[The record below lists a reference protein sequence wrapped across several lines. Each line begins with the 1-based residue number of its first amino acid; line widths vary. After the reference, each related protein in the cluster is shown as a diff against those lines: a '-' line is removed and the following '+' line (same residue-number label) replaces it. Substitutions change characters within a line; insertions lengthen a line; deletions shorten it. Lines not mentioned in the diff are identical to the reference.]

1 MRSGVVLTTVLV
13 VLAVYQYLDVF
24 ISVAGAVFGVT
35 NVLLLPALANIKLM
49 SKTRSEKAFDYFI
62 IVFSVFMIFFLPFT
76 ILTAE

>member
-24 ISVAGAVFGVT
+24 ISVAGAVFGMA
-35 NVLLLPALANIKLM
+35 NVLLLPALANLKLM

-76 ILTAE
+76 ILYG

>member
-24 ISVAGAVFGVT
+24 ISVAGAVFGMA
-35 NVLLLPALANIKLM
+35 NVLLLPALAHLKLM

-76 ILTAE
+76 ILYG